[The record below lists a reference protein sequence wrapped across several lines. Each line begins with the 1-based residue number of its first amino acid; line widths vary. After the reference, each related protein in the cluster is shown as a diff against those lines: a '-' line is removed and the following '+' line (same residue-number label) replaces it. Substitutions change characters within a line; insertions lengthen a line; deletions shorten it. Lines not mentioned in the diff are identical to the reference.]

1 MKKKIVILFGGNSNE
16 HSISCKS
23 ARSILENID
32 KEKYEVIPVVISK
45 ENIWYLY
52 QGDYQL
58 TNNWE
63 NEKIE
68 KIDNIISFLKSIDV
82 VFPIIHG
89 NGGEDGKLQGL
100 FELFNIKYV
109 GSNILTNAV
118 CFDKEYTKI
127 ILEKYGIPT
136 APFVTIKN
144 KEVINNIK
152 LNFDYPVIIKPATSG
167 SSIGINI
174 ADNFEELKKYIEYAF
189 NYSNKVIIE
198 KFIKARELECA
209 VLITDKI
216 HISTIGEITYQSRFY
231 DYDSKYVNDSKIII
245 PAKINDDVKVKIRE
259 YVQKVCTILNIVGLS
274 RIDFLYDYENDKI
287 YLIEINTLPGFTTI
301 SMYPKLLNYDNIS
314 YKELLSSLIEKGIIE
329 N

>member
-16 HSISCKS
+16 HLISCKS

-58 TNNWE
+58 TDNWE

-136 APFVTIKN
+136 TPFVTIKN

-209 VLITDKI
+209 VLIADKI

-231 DYDSKYVNDSKIII
+231 DYDSKYVNDSKLII